1 MNGFDVITENLAR
14 GVALHTIADEKYKTE
29 YLSVFIS
36 LPLTEENATYASLTA
51 RVLQRGSASY
61 PTMKAL
67 SRALDENYAA
77 TLGASAFKCG
87 EKEVF
92 SINLVTIKERYALS
106 GESVFKSCLDILEDM
121 YKNPLL
127 ENGAFVPE
135 YVEGERQNLIDSI
148 SAQINNKASYSRRR
162 FLSAMCEGEAFAV
175 NGEGDIETA
184 KEITPETLY
193 SFYKDVIMNAPCDIF
208 YVGEKSAD
216 EVAGLL
222 SPIFSERDGETA
234 LECDVVYGKREVKR
248 VVENMDIA
256 QGHLWIGFRT
266 GLTYNSPD
274 YLAGVMFN
282 MVLGGDV
289 TGKMFMNLREK
300 MSLCYTCH
308 SSLDSAKGLL
318 MAYAGI
324 DVANAE
330 IAEKAF
336 FEQLEKIQAGEISDD
351 EISDAKKSYANRM
364 REILDNPSILPMWYF
379 LRLGAWEVRDP
390 ARDAE
395 DIEKITREDI
405 VRISK
410 TVELDTVYLLS
421 GKGDKE

>member
-1 MNGFDVITENLAR
+1 MDGFDVITKKLAN
-14 GVALHTIADEKYKTE
+14 GVLLHTIADEKYKTE
-29 YLSVFIS
+29 YLSVFAS
-36 LPLTEENATYASLTA
+36 LPLSEESATYASLTA
-51 RVLQRGSASY
+51 RVLQRGSVNY

-92 SINLVTIKERYALS
+92 SLNLVTVKERYALS
-106 GESVFKSCLDILEDM
+106 GETVFKNCLEILEDM

-127 ENGAFVPE
+127 ENGGFVSE
-135 YVEGERQNLIDSI
+135 YFEGERQNLIDAI
-148 SAQINNKASYSRRR
+148 SAQINNKASYSRHR
-162 FLSAMCEGEAFAV
+162 FLASMCEGEAFGV
-175 NGEGDIETA
+175 NGDGDIETA
-184 KEITPETLY
+184 KKATSEALY
-193 SFYKDVIMNAPCDIF
+193 AFYKNTVMNAPCDIF

-216 EVAGLL
+216 EVASLIA
-222 SPIFSERDGETA
+222 PIFSDRNAKAPD
-234 LECDVVYGKREVKR
+234 ECDIIYGKREVKR
-248 VVENMDIA
+248 VCENMDIA

-330 IAEKAF
+330 VAEKAF
-336 FEQLEKIQAGEISDD
+336 FEQLEKIQNGEITDE

-379 LRLGAWEVRDP
+379 IRLGAWDVRDP

-395 DIEKITREDI
+395 DIDKITREDI
-405 VRISK
+405 VRISR
-410 TVELDTVYLLS
+410 TVELDTVYLLA